1 MPASRR
7 PAGHARH
14 KRHTSTRARQA
25 AALGVTGTVSL
36 GMVMAGAGAASASDT
51 PVSQARGWFL
61 SGSALGTNLDNIA
74 ELQGAKAKNYG
85 GDTKRESNPLNATLL
100 NSIHVPLGPINLLE
114 GNGLLQ
120 LGAVNQA
127 AIARSSGSAVGAS
140 GAVTDSGAIAVDGQ
154 NDVPAANATL
164 DLGGLLASTLGA
176 GLGALTDADLNVGA
190 LAASAKQA
198 SGHNGKQSGDYRI
211 AQLTLSLKSPLLSG
225 VLGTVTPQLTGLQ
238 GQVNGAIGTLGLLGG
253 LVTISDLPDFAM
265 DTTLGGTGPVSVNL
279 TTGAITVNVEAL
291 LQSLGL
297 DLNNLPPNTE
307 LMPLIAGAINTH
319 VVGLVTDELNALGDR
334 ITTAVGALTVSI
346 AGVPV
351 SGANLTAV
359 TGALSGLL
367 PTLLAPLTSEQTLLA
382 GPGSDL
388 LDPVF
393 AALSSV
399 LSLEV
404 NVQTRANHA
413 FTERALVVRVLPGAD
428 PLVRLNLASASVGPG
443 DGPDNGD
450 GDDGDGDGDGL
461 DPLPHT
467 GTAGNIGLGV
477 AGLGL
482 VMVGAA
488 AAAGSA
494 GRSRGRHARS

>member
-1 MPASRR
+1 MPAPRR
-7 PAGHARH
+7 PSAHARH
-14 KRHTSTRARQA
+14 KRHTPNHGRQA
-25 AALGVTGTVSL
+25 AAIGVTGVVSL
-36 GMVMAGAGAASASDT
+36 GMVMAGAGTAAASDT

-74 ELQGAKAKNYG
+74 KLQGAKAKNYG
-85 GDTKRESNPLNATLL
+85 GDTKRESNPLDATLL
-100 NSIHVPLGPINLLE
+100 NSIHLPLGPINLLE
-114 GNGLLQ
+114 GNGLLK

-164 DLGGLLASTLGA
+164 DLGGLLNSTLGT
-176 GLGALTDADLNVGA
+176 GLVGSLVDADLNVGDI
-190 LAASAKQA
+190 AASAKQK
-198 SGHNGKQSGDYRI
+198 SGHNKKQTGDYRI
-211 AQLTLSLKSPLLSG
+211 AQLTLSLRSPLLAGIVGPLTTQLAG
-225 VLGTVTPQLTGLQ
+225 VQGL
-238 GQVNGAIGTLGLLGG
+238 VNGAVNGLGLG
-253 LVTISDLPDFAM
+253 VITVSSLPSLAL
-265 DTTLGGTGPVSVNL
+265 DTTPGGTGPVNINL
-279 TTGAITVNVEAL
+279 ATGAITVNVEAL

-307 LMPLIAGAINTH
+307 LLPLIVHAINTH
-319 VVGLVTDELNALGDR
+319 VVGLVTDELGALADR
-334 ITTAVGALTVSI
+334 ITAAVGDVTVSVL
-346 AGVPV
+346 GVPV
-351 SGANLTAV
+351 SGASLGLV

-367 PTLLAPLTSEQTLLA
+367 PTVLAPLTGVQNSLTGA
-382 GPGSDL
+382 GVLNPL

-404 NVQTRANHA
+404 NVQSRSNHT
-413 FTERALVVRVLPGAD
+413 FTERALVVQVLPGAD

-450 GDDGDGDGDGL
+450 G
-461 DPLPHT
+461 PTVLPHT
-467 GTAGNIGLGV
+467 GAAGNIGIGV

-488 AAAGSA
+488 AATSA